1 MKKVAYLGI
10 FLTLALILSYVE
22 AMIPFTPGMPG
33 VKLGLCNLMVVLLLY
48 LLGWKE
54 ALTVSFLRAVL
65 AGFLFGNPFSILYS
79 LAGSMA
85 SFLCM
90 YVLHRLNRFHV
101 VTVSICGGIVH
112 NMGQLAVAAVLID
125 SYYVAYYVPLLLIAG
140 GLTGCVIGVLAHE
153 IGTRLQKMMQMSG
166 EGCNHQRE

>member
-22 AMIPFTPGMPG
+22 AMIPFPLGIPG

-54 ALTVSFLRAVL
+54 ALIVSVLRAVL
-65 AGFLFGNPFSILYS
+65 VGFLFGNPFGILYS
-79 LAGSMA
+79 LAGSMV
-85 SFLCM
+85 SFFCM
-90 YVLHRLNRFHV
+90 FVLYRLNRFHV
-101 VTVSICGGIVH
+101 VTVSICGGIMH
-112 NMGQLAVAAVLID
+112 NMGQLAVAALLID
-125 SYYVAYYVPLLLIAG
+125 SYYVAYYVPVLLIAG

-153 IGTRLQKMMQMSG
+153 IGTRLQKMIRMSDQG
-166 EGCNHQRE
+166 SNHQRE